1 MSQGVQQSGVFFV
14 SNKTSPAS
22 EMILEEYLKKCVT
35 MTTSKPFNPKANSK
49 AVRMQHSPFGDFPKE
64 MMPKKG
70 GIEEPEPID
79 GYATSIAITGNSK
92 CLSLA
97 SAGQKP
103 NNTRT
108 FGPNT

>member
-35 MTTSKPFNPKANSK
+35 MTTSKPFNPKVNLK
-49 AVRMQHSPFGDFPKE
+49 AVRTQHSPFGDFPKE

-70 GIEEPEPID
+70 AIEEPEPID

-92 CLSLA
+92 HLCLL
-97 SAGQKP
+97 GRRWQIK
-103 NNTRT
+103 
-108 FGPNT
+108 